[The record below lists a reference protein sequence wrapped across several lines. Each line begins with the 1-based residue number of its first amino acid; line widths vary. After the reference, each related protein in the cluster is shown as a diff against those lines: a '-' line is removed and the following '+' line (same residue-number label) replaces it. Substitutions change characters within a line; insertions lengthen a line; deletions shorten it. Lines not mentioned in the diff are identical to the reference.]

1 MIPSEGTRY
10 LLRRSLE
17 HCYGLRMLR
26 CCVHD
31 CNFRSAQE
39 ALDFLSS
46 VFHENQLDA
55 RSKFALLEMLES

>member
-1 MIPSEGTRY
+1 
-10 LLRRSLE
+10 
-17 HCYGLRMLR
+17 MLR